1 MPSLAQRF
9 RKGLND
15 RIFDRLG
22 EVASID
28 GVDHKGIFNRRYQ
41 EVAIQDGVVVG
52 LEFSFACSYTQKVAE
67 LQEGDPIFI
76 DVDGDGK
83 VCRFCFRRRFPE
95 EGDETKRVI
104 LELSR

>member
-9 RKGLND
+9 RNGLND

-22 EVASID
+22 EVAIID
-28 GVDHKGIFNRRYQ
+28 GVEHKGIFNRRYQ

-52 LEFSFACSYTQKVAE
+52 VELSFACSFTQQVAE
-67 LQEGDPIFI
+67 LQEGDPIHI

-83 VCRFCFRRRFPE
+83 QCRFCFRRRFPE
-95 EGDETKRVI
+95 QGDETGRVI
-104 LELSR
+104 LELQQ